1 MAKLNDL
8 ESRWNNV
15 LDRIERLRKERDQ
28 AQGAYDSAIQAL
40 KDEFECTSLVEA
52 RQKLNEFEAEREN
65 LEQQLAENLR
75 TIEGKLNEIQTKVE

>member
-15 LDRIERLRKERDQ
+15 LERIERLRKERDQ

-52 RQKLNEFEAEREN
+52 RQNLKEFEAEREN
-65 LEQQLAENLR
+65 LEQQLAENLQ